1 MKELTIIQVMADS
14 NKIVLENKA
23 LKKNLIIFKQAL
35 ETADLS
41 DEQAVYELIELM
53 QLFDKLF
60 KRKI

>member
-14 NKIVLENKA
+14 NKIVLENIA
-23 LKKNLIIFKQAL
+23 LKKNLIIFKQRL

-41 DEQAVYELIELM
+41 DEQCVYELMELM

-60 KRKI
+60 KGKI

>member
-14 NKIVLENKA
+14 NKIVLENIA
-23 LKKNLIIFKQAL
+23 LKKNLIIFKQRL

-41 DEQAVYELIELM
+41 DEQAVYELMELM

-60 KRKI
+60 KGKI

>member
-60 KRKI
+60 KGKI

>member
-14 NKIVLENKA
+14 NKIVLENIA
-23 LKKNLIIFKQAL
+23 LKKNLLIFKQML

-41 DEQAVYELIELM
+41 DEQASYELIELM

-60 KRKI
+60 KGKI

>member
-23 LKKNLIIFKQAL
+23 LKNNLLIFKQML

-41 DEQAVYELIELM
+41 DENASYELIELM

-60 KRKI
+60 KGKI